1 MANTAL
7 EIPICCL
14 LVFVAAISSAF
25 SSSTTQPHLDHA
37 TVLTNQTSENFTELH
52 EYSNDTEDHSTES
65 HEDVNHTETHYHVEV
80 FEIRYHHIREPFL
93 FTLVVL
99 VAAISK
105 IGFHYAN
112 KLSTIVPESC
122 LLCIVGTVFGA
133 VIYFTGSGGDLRAF
147 FTPDTFFNYL
157 LPPII
162 LESAFCLYDRAF
174 TENIGTIL
182 IFAVFGT
189 IASCGLV
196 GLSLIGLQ
204 YCNAMEYVAAP
215 VQLLVFSALI
225 VAVDPVAVL
234 AVFNEVGV
242 NRVLYFLVFGESLL
256 NDGVTVVL
264 YNVLQAYNLILKE
277 RVITLEDIILGIVK
291 FFVVCFGGLAVGLIV
306 GVLCSLLTKYTNTT
320 KVIEPVVIFGMAY
333 TAFLVAEMFHF
344 SGIIS
349 LIGCGLVQMAYS
361 LPNLTSKSQI
371 TVKFFSRVL
380 STTSEIIIFLFLGLL
395 VVRPV
400 SWSTALTLWTVL
412 LITAYRFLVVFLFS
426 SLINRF
432 DRYSVRKIRY
442 DEMFIMSYGGIRG
455 AVCFSLVALL
465 DEKAFPMKDMFVTST
480 LFVIF
485 FTVFIQGA
493 TIRPFVT
500 LLRVKLA
507 SKSEK
512 TSLVEELMSH
522 VNDHVMAGIE
532 EIIGN
537 EGRNSMR
544 EWFYHWD
551 EKYVRSILL
560 RDHDLNEV
568 QYEILQCY
576 EKLVMKEHYKN
587 LHMSGAK
594 NLPKDADTLRNVDS
608 SAIIRQIRRNSI
620 LPVDTLHEEE
630 EDETES
636 DNSSVKFTL
645 DPAPSSPMEL
655 RKFLDKNAQGRRPS
669 LTQNIFG
676 FSKTSGL
683 KVEDRRK
690 MRRPSITL
698 LEQQWAN
705 KRQTNLRLQST
716 TFMRNK
722 WQRPKSWSEE
732 DAVIALQRGS
742 SEIVPEQRRRAMTVD
757 PTSTRNSRPQLVE
770 LRNKP
775 IMESVDEHVALETDT
790 MSEVDPLLLAE
801 RVKESF
807 DNLSVENELNHIAR
821 NIGEERE
828 CNGRLRYVN
837 SDEEKDEVNGSKSS
851 SYDSL
856 LQRQNDVLGENH
868 PNETSYLEDETRH

>member
-1 MANTAL
+1 MSLMYPTF
-7 EIPICCL
+7 CL
-14 LVFVAAISSAF
+14 IYVITAISSTF
-25 SSSTTQPHLDHA
+25 SASTAHPHSSQVTTSLNQSSESSN
-37 TVLTNQTSENFTELH
+37 LTNTHENISHT
-52 EYSNDTEDHSTES
+52 DH
-65 HEDVNHTETHYHVEV
+65 HHHVEV
-80 FEIRYHHIREPFL
+80 FEIRYHDIREPFL
-93 FTLVVL
+93 FTVVVL

-112 KLSTIVPESC
+112 KLSSIVPESC
-122 LLCIVGTVFGA
+122 LLCIIGTVFGA
-133 VIYFTGSGGDLRAF
+133 VIYLTGSGGDLRAF

-174 TENIGTIL
+174 TDNIGTIL

-189 IASCGLV
+189 IASCSLV

-204 YCNAMEYVAAP
+204 SSGTMEYIASP

-277 RVITLEDIILGIVK
+277 RAITLEDILLGVVK
-291 FFVVCFGGLAVGLIV
+291 FFVVCFGGLAIGLIV

-349 LIGCGLVQMAYS
+349 LIGCGLIQMAYS
-361 LPNLTSKSQI
+361 LPNLTNKSQI

-412 LITAYRFLVVFLFS
+412 LITGFRFLVMFTFS

-432 DRYSVRKIRY
+432 DRHSVRKIRY

-465 DEKAFPMKDMFVTST
+465 DEDAFPMKDMFVTST

-485 FTVFIQGA
+485 FTVFIQGS

-507 SKSEK
+507 SKSVE
-512 TSLVEELMSH
+512 TSLVEEVMSH
-522 VNDHVMAGIE
+522 VNDHVLAGIE

-537 EGRNSMR
+537 EGKNSMR

-594 NLPKDADTLRNVDS
+594 NLPKAADTLRNVDS
-608 SAIIRQIRRNSI
+608 TAIIRQIRRNSI
-620 LPVDTLHEEE
+620 LPVDVLHKVD
-630 EDETES
+630 EDETASENS
-636 DNSSVKFTL
+636 DVKFTV
-645 DPAPSSPMEL
+645 DPSPASPMQL
-655 RKFLDKNAQGRRPS
+655 RKFLDKNAQQRRPS
-669 LTQNIFG
+669 LTMNIYG
-676 FSKTSGL
+676 FSKSSVL
-683 KVEDRRK
+683 KMDDRRK

-698 LEQQWAN
+698 LEQQWTN
-705 KRQTNLRLQST
+705 KRNTNIRLQST
-716 TFMRNK
+716 TFMKNK
-722 WQRPKSWSEE
+722 WERPKSWSGE
-732 DAVIALQRGS
+732 DAAIAKERGK
-742 SEIVPEQRRRAMTVD
+742 EEMPEQRRRAMTVD
-757 PTSTRNSRPQLVE
+757 VDPTTARNTRSRLYDFT
-770 LRNKP
+770 NKP
-775 IMESVDEHVALETDT
+775 IMESLDEQVGMETDN
-790 MSEVDPLLLAE
+790 MSEVDPLLSSDRKQEDKDDKGGHSSCNSIRGISDQNENIGLI
-801 RVKESF
+801 
-807 DNLSVENELNHIAR
+807 NVEHIADKD
-821 NIGEERE
+821 NIEPFCSRS
-828 CNGRLRYVN
+828 N
-837 SDEEKDEVNGSKSS
+837 SNESQG
-851 SYDSL
+851 YL
-856 LQRQNDVLGENH
+856 IRQNALFVEEYLPLNDNV
-868 PNETSYLEDETRH
+868 YLEDE

>member
-1 MANTAL
+1 MAGISFMYPTF
-7 EIPICCL
+7 CL
-14 LVFVAAISSAF
+14 ILVVVAISSTLSACTAYNHSDHVTPLSNL
-25 SSSTTQPHLDHA
+25 SSGSH
-37 TVLTNQTSENFTELH
+37 N
-52 EYSNDTEDHSTES
+52 STES
-65 HEDVNHTETHYHVEV
+65 QENISHNETHHRVEV
-80 FEIRYHHIREPFL
+80 FEIRYHDMREPFL

-99 VAAISK
+99 IAAVSK

-112 KLSTIVPESC
+112 KLSSIVPESC

-133 VIYFTGSGGDLRAF
+133 IIFLTGSGEDLRAF

-174 TENIGTIL
+174 TDNIGTIL

-189 IASCGLV
+189 IAACGLV

-204 YCNAMEYVAAP
+204 SASVMEYVGAP
-215 VQLLVFSALI
+215 VQLLVFSALV

-277 RVITLEDIILGIVK
+277 RAITVEDILLGVLK
-291 FFVVCFGGLAVGLIV
+291 FVVVCFGGLAVGLIV

-349 LIGCGLVQMAYS
+349 LIGCGLIQMAYS
-361 LPNLTSKSQI
+361 LPNLTNKSQI

-380 STTSEIIIFLFLGLL
+380 STTSEIIIFLFLGLM
-395 VVRPV
+395 VVRPL

-412 LITAYRFLVVFLFS
+412 LITAYRFLVVFSVS

-432 DRYSVRKIRY
+432 DRHSVRKIPY

-465 DEKAFPMKDMFVTST
+465 DKDAFPMKDTFVTST

-507 SKSEK
+507 SKSVEA
-512 TSLVEELMSH
+512 SLVEELMSH

-551 EKYVRSILL
+551 EKYIRSILL

-594 NLPKDADTLRNVDS
+594 NLPKAADTLRNVDS
-608 SAIIRQIRRNSI
+608 TAIIMQIRRNSI
-620 LPVDTLHEEE
+620 LPVDVLHEVD

-636 DNSSVKFTL
+636 DDTNVKFTL
-645 DPAPSSPMEL
+645 EAAPSSPMEL
-655 RKFLDKNAQGRRPS
+655 HKFLDKNAQQRRHS
-669 LTQNIFG
+669 LTQNIYG
-676 FSKTSGL
+676 FPRSSGL
-683 KVEDRRK
+683 KIEDRRK
-690 MRRPSITL
+690 VRRSSITM

-705 KRQTNLRLQST
+705 KRHTNQRLQSM

-722 WQRPKSWSEE
+722 WERPKSWSEE
-732 DAVIALQRGS
+732 HAVIAQQRGS
-742 SEIVPEQRRRAMTVD
+742 EEIVPEQRRRAMTVD
-757 PTSTRNSRPQLVE
+757 VDSTSARSTRSRLFG
-770 LRNKP
+770 LTNKP
-775 IMESVDEHVALETDT
+775 IMESLDEQVTSESDI
-790 MSEVDPLLLAE
+790 MSEADPLLASE
-801 RVKESF
+801 RIQEMRMDNF
-807 DNLSVENELNHIAR
+807 PGNGILDNLPIDVGSK
-821 NIGEERE
+821 G
-828 CNGRLRYVN
+828 
-837 SDEEKDEVNGSKSS
+837 SSKDEQNTSQVTDSNDLKNHDISGSKSTGS
-851 SYDSL
+851 RVSL
-856 LQRQNDVLGENH
+856 KRQHALLGEENL
-868 PNETSYLEDETRH
+868 PIDDASFIEDETKS

>member
-1 MANTAL
+1 MTVAS
-7 EIPICCL
+7 
-14 LVFVAAISSAF
+14 LVYPTFCVVLVVAAISSTF
-25 SSSTTQPHLDHA
+25 SASTAHPHIDHVTSSINHS
-37 TVLTNQTSENFTELH
+37 SES
-52 EYSNDTEDHSTES
+52 SNSTES
-65 HEDVNHTETHYHVEV
+65 NENINHTETHPHVEV
-80 FEIRYHHIREPFL
+80 FEIRYHDIREPFL

-112 KLSTIVPESC
+112 KLSSIVPESC

-133 VIYFTGSGGDLRAF
+133 VIFLTGSGGDLRAF

-174 TENIGTIL
+174 TDNIGTIL

-189 IASCGLV
+189 IASCSLV

-204 YCNAMEYVAAP
+204 SINAMEYIAAP

-277 RVITLEDIILGIVK
+277 RAITLEDILLGVVK
-291 FFVVCFGGLAVGLIV
+291 FFVVCFGGLAVGLVV

-349 LIGCGLVQMAYS
+349 LIGCGLIQMAYS
-361 LPNLTSKSQI
+361 LPNLTNKSQI

-412 LITAYRFLVVFLFS
+412 LITAYRFLVVFSFS

-432 DRYSVRKIRY
+432 DRHSVRKIRH

-465 DEKAFPMKDMFVTST
+465 DKDAFPMKDMFVTST

-507 SKSEK
+507 SKSVE

-532 EIIGN
+532 LIIGN

-551 EKYVRSILL
+551 EKYIRSILL

-594 NLPKDADTLRNVDS
+594 NLPKAADTLRNVDS

-620 LPVDTLHEEE
+620 LPVDTLHEVE

-655 RKFLDKNAQGRRPS
+655 RKFLDKNAHQRRPS

-676 FSKTSGL
+676 FNKASGL
-683 KVEDRRK
+683 KMEDRRK
-690 MRRPSITL
+690 IRRPSITM

-705 KRQTNLRLQST
+705 KRQTNIRLQST
-716 TFMRNK
+716 TFMRIK
-722 WQRPKSWSEE
+722 WERPKSWSEE
-732 DAVIALQRGS
+732 DAVIAQQRGS
-742 SEIVPEQRRRAMTVD
+742 KEIVPEQRRRAMTVD
-757 PTSTRNSRPQLVE
+757 PTSGRNTRPRLHD
-770 LRNKP
+770 LKTKP
-775 IMESVDEHVALETDT
+775 IMESVDEHVTIETDNS
-790 MSEVDPLLLAE
+790 SEADPLLATE
-801 RVKESF
+801 RVLEMVDKG
-807 DNLSVENELNHIAR
+807 DNSLVSNELNKKSNERLEENELNAGQLNERKDEENVILFETRSGSNESHVYLKRQNAVF
-821 NIGEERE
+821 GEE
-828 CNGRLRYVN
+828 N
-837 SDEEKDEVNGSKSS
+837 SPM
-851 SYDSL
+851 
-856 LQRQNDVLGENH
+856 ND
-868 PNETSYLEDETRH
+868 TSYYEDETKQ